1 MKAERETRKLENKIA
16 FARAI
21 LFWERLWPA
30 CLPAILCIG
39 IFISLTLFGLFEL
52 IPGWLHLILLAVF
65 FIALGWSLRPVFA
78 LRWPER
84 NDGLRRLE
92 ASAKLPHRPA
102 SSYSDTLSAPARD
115 KPAQTLWRVHKERL
129 RAQIAALQTG
139 WPQANLPRHDPFA
152 VRAAVALVITVAAT
166 WAGPDAM
173 DRLRSAFVPTTTTA
187 APAPVWIDAWV
198 TPPPYTGRAPVFLSG
213 SNSTG
218 NPKPA
223 AIADRPV
230 DVPANSEL
238 VIRITG
244 AENPFA
250 DITETEATPGTGDQV
265 LFSDA
270 GGEVM
275 ELRRPIT
282 ASGRALVRDGAD
294 NLAAWRFN
302 VIPDAKP
309 IIRIEGDI
317 TTTQDQALK
326 FDYTVRDDYGIVKAQ
341 AEFVLDRSGE
351 EAAGN
356 AQGNANQSA
365 EKTPDDKTTADKT
378 TADKATTEKGAK
390 DKPADGRKL
399 LVDPP
404 DFALV
409 LPDLRTKLAKQSAYR
424 DLTAHP
430 WAGLDVLLTLRAS
443 DEAGQSGQSRT
454 VQMRL
459 PERAFTKPLA
469 RALIEQRRNL
479 VRNPETAPR
488 VARALDAMMIVP
500 EKIIKDSVVFLG
512 MSTAY
517 HRLKREH
524 TSKDLKDI
532 VALMWDL
539 ALRVED
545 GDLSLA
551 ERELR
556 AAQEALKK
564 ALAENA
570 PAEEIERLMA
580 EMRKA
585 LNRFMEAMAE
595 QARRNA
601 AKNPQQQQQ
610 QQNPNAQQIRP
621 QDLARMMDMIENL
634 ARSGAKDAAQE
645 MLAQLNRILENLQA
659 GTPQMGDPN
668 RQSELSKMLDQLG
681 ELMGKQQELMDRTFK
696 EGQSPQS
703 NQNNN
708 GKPSENGEPSLSDQQ
723 QALRDM
729 LGNLMEQFQQGG
741 LNTPSPFNRADE
753 AMGDA
758 TGQLQEGRNGQATGS
773 QGEAMDQ
780 MRQGANAM
788 ARQMLEGTGQ
798 AGQQGRRGQRAGQ
811 GEVDPLGRP
820 LKSVGPDFG
829 TSTKVPSEIE
839 VQRAREIMQELQR
852 RLGDRRR
859 PRLEL
864 EYLERLLRRF

>member
-30 CLPAILCIG
+30 GLPAILCTG
-39 IFISLTLFGLFEL
+39 VFISLTLFGVLEL
-52 IPGWLHLILLAVF
+52 LPGWLHLILLAGF

-78 LRWPER
+78 LRWPDR

-92 ASAKLPHRPA
+92 SSATLPHRPA
-102 SSYSDTLSAPARD
+102 SSYSDTLTAPVGD

-129 RAQIAALQTG
+129 RAQIAALKTG
-139 WPQANLPRHDPFA
+139 WPQANLPKHDPFA
-152 VRAAVALVITVAAT
+152 LRAAMVLVLTVAAT
-166 WAGPDAM
+166 WAGPDAV
-173 DRLRSAFVPTTTTA
+173 DRMRAAFVPATSTA
-187 APAPVWIDAWV
+187 APAPIWIDAWV

-213 SNSTG
+213 ANKAGNSQQ
-218 NPKPA
+218 A

-238 VIRITG
+238 VIRVTG

-250 DITETEATPGTGDQV
+250 DISDTDAAPGTGDQV

-270 GGEVM
+270 GGKVM

-294 NLAAWRFN
+294 DLAAWRFN
-302 VIPDAKP
+302 VIPDVKP

-326 FDYTVRDDYGIVKAQ
+326 FDYSVKDDYGVVKAQ
-341 AEFVLDRSGE
+341 AEFVLDRSVDDAGE
-351 EAAGN
+351 
-356 AQGNANQSA
+356 
-365 EKTPDDKTTADKT
+365 KADKPSDE
-378 TADKATTEKGAK
+378 ASKDKATKGK
-390 DKPADGRKL
+390 KL
-399 LVDPP
+399 AVDPP
-404 DFALV
+404 NFALV
-409 LPDLRTKLAKQSAYR
+409 LPNLRTKLAKQSAYR

-443 DEAGQSGQSRT
+443 DEAGQTGESRT

-479 VRNPETAPR
+479 VRNPDTAPR
-488 VARALDAMMIVP
+488 VARALDALMIVP

-524 TSKDLKDI
+524 TTEDLKDI
-532 VALMWDL
+532 VTLIWDL

-570 PAEEIERLMA
+570 PPEEIERLMA

-585 LNRFMEAMAE
+585 LNRFMQAMAE

-659 GTPQMGDPN
+659 GKPQMGDSN

-681 ELMGKQQELMDRTFK
+681 DLMGKQQELMDRTFK
-696 EGQSPQS
+696 EGQTPQS
-703 NQNNN
+703 GQNNN

-723 QALRDM
+723 QALKDM

-753 AMGDA
+753 AMGEA
-758 TGQLQEGRNGQATGS
+758 TDELRDGRNGQATGR
-773 QGEAMDQ
+773 QGEALDQ

-864 EYLERLLRRF
+864 DYLERLLRRF

>member
-30 CLPAILCIG
+30 CLPAIFCIG
-39 IFISLTLFGLFEL
+39 AFVSLTLFGLFEL
-52 IPGWLHLILLAVF
+52 MPGWLHLMLLAAF

-78 LRWPER
+78 LRWPDR

-102 SSYSDTLSAPARD
+102 SSYSDTLSAPAGD

-139 WPQANLPRHDPFA
+139 WPQANLPKHDPFA
-152 VRAAVALVITVAAT
+152 IRAAVVIVVTVAAT
-166 WAGPDAM
+166 WAGPDAI
-173 DRLRSAFVPTTTTA
+173 DRLRAAFVPTTTTA

-213 SNSTG
+213 NNSTG
-218 NPKPA
+218 GTKPA

-238 VIRITG
+238 VIRVTG

-250 DITETEATPGTGDQV
+250 DITEADAAPGTGDQV

-270 GGEVM
+270 GGKVM

-282 ASGRALVRDGAD
+282 ASGRALVRDGTE

-302 VIPDAKP
+302 VIPDGKP

-326 FDYTVRDDYGIVKAQ
+326 FDYSVKDDYGIVKAQ
-341 AEFVLDRSGE
+341 AEFVLDRSAE
-351 EAAGN
+351 EAGDQAG
-356 AQGNANQSA
+356 ADTDKSA
-365 EKTPDDKTTADKT
+365 AKSADGKPSADKT
-378 TADKATTEKGAK
+378 AK
-390 DKPADGRKL
+390 DTPSKGKKL
-399 LVDPP
+399 AVDPP

-409 LPDLRTKLAKQSAYR
+409 LPDLRTKSAKQSAYR

-430 WAGLDVLLTLRAS
+430 WAGLDVLMTLRAS
-443 DEAGQSGQSRT
+443 DEAGQTGESRT

-479 VRNPETAPR
+479 VRDPDKAPR
-488 VARALDAMMIVP
+488 VARALDALMIVP
-500 EKIIKDSVVFLG
+500 EKIIKDSVVYLG

-524 TSKDLKDI
+524 SAKDLKDI

-570 PAEEIERLMA
+570 PPEEIERLMA

-610 QQNPNAQQIRP
+610 QRNPNAQQIRP

-668 RQSELSKMLDQLG
+668 RQSQLSKMLDQLG

-703 NQNNN
+703 NQNRN
-708 GKPSENGEPSLSDQQ
+708 GQPSENGEPSLSDQQ

-753 AMGDA
+753 AMGEA
-758 TGQLQEGRNGQATGS
+758 TDQLKDGRNGQATGS

-798 AGQQGRRGQRAGQ
+798 AGQAGQRGQRAGQ

-864 EYLERLLRRF
+864 DYLERLLRRF